1 MNWTKLTQPLQ
12 CKTHNYPHI
21 CQLKVN
27 HASTNIMPIHCLS
40 DDVCV
45 SNQGTSNPCPPT
57 TSLHGWGFH
66 IPTLIRSSI
75 GNGHTNTRPIRVRSP
90 TYLKE
95 QILYWSANYSQ
106 DAIIFKT
113 RPGLAPTPID
123 SKFGQ
128 WNTNLMTMLTGRRTT
143 PHALYFFGRTAGLK
157 VVQVFPPPAS

>member
-57 TSLHGWGFH
+57 TCLHGWGFH
-66 IPTLIRSSI
+66 ITTLIRSSR

-113 RPGLAPTPID
+113 RPGVYPRWLWSIKYQSATHPPIHDQSSPIYSQSIRTLRSELKELA
-123 SKFGQ
+123 
-128 WNTNLMTMLTGRRTT
+128 L
-143 PHALYFFGRTAGLK
+143 
-157 VVQVFPPPAS
+157 